1 MRYILGISI
10 IDKDTKEVREGYARV
25 DSLGLYPN
33 LLTIEK
39 AYEELEQDKEVKVII
54 YDNLEDVK
62 KDIERFSKAFRRE
75 DVHRNDQIWQKSRK
89 IRKFYP
95 IKIDSSNFPFKVK
108 ETNLK
113 TKNKAKIYRLQ
124 K

>member
-10 IDKDTKEVREGYARV
+10 VDKDTKEVREGYARV

-33 LLTIEK
+33 LLTIKK
-39 AYEELEQDKEVKVII
+39 AYEELEQDKEVKVIV
-54 YDNLEDVK
+54 YDNLEDLQ
-62 KDIERFSKAFRRE
+62 KDIERFSKAFRRD
-75 DVHRNDQIWQKSRK
+75 DVHRDDQIWQKSRK

-113 TKNKAKIYRLQ
+113 TKNKVKIYRLQ